1 VADWT
6 VDDDGRLAYNVRPA
20 EDGEPWCDDLIGH
33 SPFARRHATIGQE
46 AHAALV
52 ADVRAARLAD
62 DMAEQFII
70 TAGTNIYGSV
80 GPFPSIAAAEDY
92 YRANQPQ
99 GAPWLTEPTIIRLL
113 RPAPVGEVAALQH
126 ARQQEE
132 T

>member
-1 VADWT
+1 VTALWT
-6 VDDDGRLAYNVRPA
+6 IDDNDEDFGPTLVSPMGTRCRARDMGVTDG
-20 EDGEPWCDDLIGH
+20 
-33 SPFARRHATIGQE
+33 SF
-46 AHAALV
+46 AALV

-113 RPAPVGEVAALQH
+113 RPAPVGEVAALH
-126 ARQQEE
+126 HVRQQEG
-132 T
+132 TDG